1 MQLLVR
7 GGDQAGVIGFGHAA
21 ALALA
26 SPVDAHPVEQAASR
40 ARPQAHQARHRHPA
54 RSLAGYHHHGRVPA
68 AGPGAARRVWPASSS
83 KQIHAPVAAASIE
96 PSPRSRETWT
106 APVRLV

>member
-26 SPVDAHPVEQAASR
+26 SPVDAHPVEQAAPR
-40 ARPQAHQARHRHPA
+40 ARPEADQPGHRYPSGA
-54 RSLAGYHHHGRVPA
+54 LAGNPDHGGVTA
-68 AGPGAARRVWPASSS
+68 AGPGTGLRRAQVLAGLVLE
-83 KQIHAPVAAASIE
+83 AD
-96 PSPRSRETWT
+96 PRSGR
-106 APVRLV
+106 RR